1 MRPGARAT
9 SRGSTAHRVTLLA
22 TADST
27 GASIADIDGST
38 WDPWAQRLLFTTES
52 PGAPTYAATPG
63 YPSTVTDVSG
73 ALGRGGYEGIQN
85 DSQGNIWIVEDTG
98 GSNNPGTVA
107 KRPNSFVYRYVPA
120 QPGDLQ
126 HGKLEALQVL
136 NAAGDPITFESQA
149 PLNSADAVALHT
161 YGQSFRTKWV
171 LVHDTA
177 VSNTPF
183 NANDVA
189 KAAHATPFKRPENG
203 AFRPGSKFTEFYFD
217 ETGDTNATSVE
228 NDTAGGWGSVMKL
241 TQASP
246 GADTGSLTMLQGEP
260 VHSGL
265 RQRHVPLARQAHV
278 RPGRGRQPARPGECA
293 RLGPRLRRERRLL
306 ECGQPAA
313 ALARRGPRPV
323 GDARLGGR
331 AGRQRDH
338 RRARLRRRPVD
349 RRDPRGEDPAALRQ
363 PELAL
368 VLDAAARRQQ
378 HVGGHSGLRQLA
390 DPEKGRARDARARPT
405 NAGEHLVTVR

>member
-1 MRPGARAT
+1 
-9 SRGSTAHRVTLLA
+9 VTLLA

-246 GADTGSLTMLQGEP
+246 GADTGSLTLFYKANIATAGFDNVTFLSRDKLTFVQDAGDTL
-260 VHSGL
+260 HGQANALDSGFVFDATAAT
-265 RQRHVPLARQAHV
+265 RI
-278 RPGRGRQPARPGECA
+278 RPISRCAGSPRAVTRRRRSTRRACRAATRSPACTSPTATRRSTGSSGRRSRSSSTTRTGAGSGRSSTATTTRGRSFRPPAT
-293 RLGPRLRRERRLL
+293 
-306 ECGQPAA
+306 
-313 ALARRGPRPV
+313 
-323 GDARLGGR
+323 
-331 AGRQRDH
+331 
-338 RRARLRRRPVD
+338 
-349 RRDPRGEDPAALRQ
+349 
-363 PELAL
+363 
-368 VLDAAARRQQ
+368 
-378 HVGGHSGLRQLA
+378 S
-390 DPEKGRARDARARPT
+390 
-405 NAGEHLVTVR
+405 